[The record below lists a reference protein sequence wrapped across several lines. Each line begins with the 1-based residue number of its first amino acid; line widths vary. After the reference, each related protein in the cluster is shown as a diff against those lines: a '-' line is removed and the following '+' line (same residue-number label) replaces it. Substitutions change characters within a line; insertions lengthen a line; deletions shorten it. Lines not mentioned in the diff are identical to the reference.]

1 MPRSENIPLVV
12 DLDGTL
18 LRTDLLFESTVC
30 LIKQKPWA
38 AVLMPLWLMKGRAY
52 LKRRIS
58 QSVTMDVSL
67 LPLHDELLL
76 WLREEKG
83 RGRRLVLATASDY
96 DQARSVVEP
105 LGLFDTVLG
114 SDGQTN
120 LRGKHKLE
128 AIVHECGQEFDYVGN
143 SSADLPIWKGCR
155 HSVLVNAPGWV
166 ERSARRAGNVV
177 RIFP

>member
-1 MPRSENIPLVV
+1 MTRAENIPLVV

-52 LKRRIS
+52 LKRRIF
-58 QSVTMDVSL
+58 QLVRIDVSL

-76 WLREEKG
+76 WLREEKQ
-83 RGRRLVLATASDY
+83 RGRRLILATASDY

-105 LGLFDTVLG
+105 LGLFDAVLG

-120 LRGKHKLE
+120 LKGQRKLA
-128 AIVHECGQEFDYVGN
+128 AIMQECGEGFDYVGN
-143 SSADLPIWKGCR
+143 SGADLPIWRGCR
-155 HSVLVNAPGWV
+155 QSVLVNAPRWE
-166 ERSARRAGNVV
+166 ERSARRSGNVV
-177 RIFP
+177 RVFA

>member
-1 MPRSENIPLVV
+1 MTRADNVPIVV

-30 LIKQKPWA
+30 LFKQKPWA
-38 AVLMPLWLMKGRAY
+38 VVLIPLWLMKERAY
-52 LKRRIS
+52 LKRRIF
-58 QSVTMDVSL
+58 QLVKIDVSL
-67 LPLHDELLL
+67 LPLHDKLLL

-105 LGLFDTVLG
+105 LGLFDAIMG
-114 SDGQTN
+114 SDGEQN
-120 LRGKHKLE
+120 LKGRHKLQKIME
-128 AIVHECGQEFDYVGN
+128 ECGEQFDYVGN
-143 SSADLPIWKGCR
+143 SSADLKIWKGCR
-155 HSVLVNAPGWV
+155 HAVLVNASRWV
-166 ERSARRAGNVV
+166 ERSARRIGNVV